1 MEEREKGEDLEKEE
15 YPGLKLTRS
24 ILVGKSKRG
33 GVCTP
38 PPTWTFRP
46 HNLTP
51 SDPHLCNGNNS
62 VGCSNNSVTARQLG
76 ANLWEILPHIP
87 SLARMSNHRK
97 LGAGLSKN
105 KDLQMQPVLE
115 DAPDSASDEQPVST
129 GTFHRQIAASLMR
142 HHRSFDRNG
151 HALQPISP
159 ASYASSMEITPYN
172 PPATPGSSLEYKAR
186 LSDPSC
192 SLKTSTELLKV
203 LNRIWCLEEQHAYKA
218 SRVKTLKMELDD
230 ARTRI
235 KELLREKQMDR
246 QVIDDLMKQVS
257 ELRLVRKNM
266 DQDRVQSA
274 LQSVRE
280 ELEDE
285 RKLRKRSESMH
296 RKLAREISEMK
307 SSFSK
312 VLSDLERERRARILL
327 EDLCDEFAL
336 GIRDYEQELRYL
348 KYRTEKEQVHREHV
362 DSLVLHISEAWLDER
377 VQMKLA
383 EEIRKDVGEKDMIV
397 DKLKPE
403 IESFLK
409 ARQTLDSRENVDFPT
424 KCSKGSGLRRQSLE
438 SFPLNEATSAPKN
451 VDDEDDD
458 GSVNSESHC
467 FELDKNLDGEYS
479 NGVHSRDIDVPK
491 EINLGEKGK
500 MDAEKRKGESR
511 EMTDGRSLS
520 TLQARFE
527 KHIAR
532 VISSN
537 RKPQKEGTPVG
548 TNTSHMSGNQAG
560 TTEEGLPDRSSKRF
574 GNRGGNANHINMMDS
589 LLRNNSSSIEG
600 ERIYPESELV
610 DDSHGRF
617 LLAGLASPVKKWEPK
632 LTSQDSEISESSRWP
647 VGPKETSLKARLLE
661 ARLERRNSQPKFSKG
676 SA

>member
-1 MEEREKGEDLEKEE
+1 MEGREKGGGSVYEEKEE
-15 YPGLKLTRS
+15 FPGLKLKRS
-24 ILVGKSKRG
+24 ICFGKSKGG

-46 HNLTP
+46 HTHTESALQ
-51 SDPHLCNGNNS
+51 LCNGNSS
-62 VGCSNNSVTARQLG
+62 VFCSNNSVSARQLG
-76 ANLWEILPHIP
+76 ANLWEILPHLP

-97 LGAGLSKN
+97 LGGGFSKN
-105 KDLQMQPVLE
+105 KGLQMQPVLE
-115 DAPDSASDEQPVST
+115 DPPDSASDEQPVST

-142 HHRSFDRNG
+142 HHRSVNRNG
-151 HALQPISP
+151 HALQPMSP
-159 ASYASSMEITPYN
+159 ASNGSSMEITPYN
-172 PPATPGSSLEYKAR
+172 PLATPSSSLEYKGR
-186 LSDPSC
+186 MGDPSC
-192 SLKTSTELLKV
+192 SLKSSTELLKV
-203 LNRIWCLEEQHAYKA
+203 LNRIWCLEQQHASNA
-218 SRVKTLKMELDD
+218 SHVKTLKMELDD

-235 KELLREKQMDR
+235 KQLLREKQMDR
-246 QVIDDLMKQVS
+246 QVIDSLMKQVS
-257 ELRLVRKNM
+257 EIKLVKKKV

-285 RKLRKRSESMH
+285 RKLRKCSESMH

-336 GIRDYEQELRYL
+336 GIRDYEQELRSL
-348 KYRTEKEQVHREHV
+348 KYRTEKEQVQREHV

-383 EEIRKDVGEKDMIV
+383 EEMRKDVGEKGMIV
-397 DKLKPE
+397 DKLRPE

-409 ARQTLDSRENVDFPT
+409 ARQNLDSRENVDLPT
-424 KCSKGSGLRRQSLE
+424 KHSKGIGFRRQSLE

-458 GSVNSESHC
+458 GSTDSDSHC
-467 FELDKNLDGEYS
+467 FELNKNLGGEYS
-479 NGVHSRDIDVPK
+479 NGVHSRDIDVSK
-491 EINLGEKGK
+491 ERNLEEKGK

-511 EMTDGRSLS
+511 EMNGGRSLS
-520 TLQARFE
+520 TLQTRFE

-537 RKPQKEGTPVG
+537 GKTQKEGTPLE
-548 TNTSHMSGNQAG
+548 TNTSHMSGNQEGSA
-560 TTEEGLPDRSSKRF
+560 EEGLLDRRSKRF
-574 GNRGGNANHINMMDS
+574 GSRGGNTNHMNMIDS

-610 DDSHGRF
+610 DDTHGHF
-617 LLAGLASPVKKWEPK
+617 LSSPVKKWEPK
-632 LTSQDSEISESSRWP
+632 LTSQDSEMLESSRWP
-647 VGPKETSLKARLLE
+647 RAPKETSLKARLLE
-661 ARLERRNSQPKFSKG
+661 ARLEGRYSQPKVSKG